1 MADKKLSAEEILR
14 KNESEMSEIERMMAG
29 ILEGN
34 DEPASPKPSEVTA
47 PVSPEPPVKVER
59 APKISD
65 RDGIP
70 KPERVTETTAGGYN
84 EIPDPPDPDIAYASS
99 MKAERERKIAAQ
111 VRRRKTRPAAIILI
125 ICAFIVIGAILFNAL
140 REDLPASFEGIINTR
155 ADVDNPVPDATP
167 EVPEATLPPDMV
179 IPTPEAEE
187 AVNAGTI
194 KVEEPGG
201 IIIMSGTEDQ
211 PQDQP
216 QDQAASTADAGT
228 YYQLF
233 IEDVSWQ
240 EARQRCLDKGGWL
253 ATVSSEDELEN
264 IIMIAAEG
272 GVEKIWLG
280 CHRENNV
287 LVWENN
293 EQIDFYSWG
302 NGEPSYVDSGDNV
315 TEDCLLLWRFN
326 NKWVYNDSRNNPV
339 ADYPAMYSGQIG
351 YICEFPNS

>member
-1 MADKKLSAEEILR
+1 MSAEEILR
-14 KNESEMSEIERMMAG
+14 KNKSEMSEIERMMAG
-29 ILEGN
+29 ILEARE
-34 DEPASPKPSEVTA
+34 EPALPEKPESPV

-59 APKISD
+59 APKMSD

-70 KPERVTETTAGGYN
+70 KPERVTETTAGGIN
-84 EIPDPPDPDIAYASS
+84 EIPEPPEPDIAYSSS
-99 MKAERERKIAAQ
+99 MKAERERKIAAE
-111 VRRRKTRPAAIILI
+111 VRRRKTRPALIILI
-125 ICAFIVIGAILFNAL
+125 VCAFIVVGAILFNAL
-140 REDLPASFEGIINTR
+140 RDDLPASFEGIINTH
-155 ADVDNPVPDATP
+155 ANVDNPAIEPTPD
-167 EVPEATLPPDMV
+167 VPEATLPPDIV

-211 PQDQP
+211 QQGQSPE
-216 QDQAASTADAGT
+216 QAAPVGT

-253 ATVSSEDELEN
+253 ATVSNEDELEDV
-264 IIMIAAEG
+264 IMIAAEG
-272 GVEKIWLG
+272 GVDKVWLG

-293 EQIDFYSWG
+293 EQIDFYNWG
-302 NGEPSYVDSGDNV
+302 NGEPSYVDGGDNV

>member
-1 MADKKLSAEEILR
+1 MADKKPNAEEILR
-14 KNESEMSEIERMMAG
+14 KNENEMSEIERMMAG
-29 ILEGN
+29 ILDGK
-34 DEPASPKPSEVTA
+34 DEQVPPKTPDPVA
-47 PVSPEPPVKVER
+47 PVSPEPPVKVDR
-59 APKISD
+59 APKISE

-70 KPERVTETTAGGYN
+70 KAERVTETTVGGYN
-84 EIPDPPDPDIAYASS
+84 EIPEPPEPDVAYSSS

-111 VRRRKTRPAAIILI
+111 VRKRRTRPAAIILVV
-125 ICAFIVIGAILFNAL
+125 CAFIVVGAILFNAL
-140 REDLPASFEGIINTR
+140 REDLPASFDGITNIR
-155 ADVDNPVPDATP
+155 ADVDNPEPETTP
-167 EVPEATLPPDMV
+167 EVPEATLPPDIV

-194 KVEEPGG
+194 KVEEPVG
-201 IIIMSGTEDQ
+201 IVIMSGTNDQ
-211 PQDQP
+211 PQG
-216 QDQAASTADAGT
+216 QDAPAGAEGT

-233 IEDVSWQ
+233 VEDVSWQ

-253 ATVSSEDELEN
+253 ATVSDEEELEG
-264 IIMIAAEG
+264 IINLASQG
-272 GVEKIWLG
+272 GIYKIWLG

-293 EQIDFYSWG
+293 EQIDFYRWG

-351 YICEFPNS
+351 YICEYPNS

>member
-1 MADKKLSAEEILR
+1 MADNKLSAEEILR
-14 KNESEMSEIERMMAG
+14 KNKSEMSEIERMMAG
-29 ILEGN
+29 ILEARE
-34 DEPASPKPSEVTA
+34 EPALPKKPESPV

-59 APKISD
+59 APKMSD

-70 KPERVTETTAGGYN
+70 KPERVTETTVSGFN
-84 EIPDPPDPDIAYASS
+84 EIPEPPEPDIAYSSS
-99 MKAERERKIAAQ
+99 MKAERERKIAAE
-111 VRRRKTRPAAIILI
+111 VRRRKTRPALIILI
-125 ICAFIVIGAILFNAL
+125 VCAFIVVGAILFNAL
-140 REDLPASFEGIINTR
+140 RDDLPASFEGIINTR
-155 ADVDNPVPDATP
+155 TDVDNPAIEPTP
-167 EVPEATLPPDMV
+167 EVPEATLPPDIV

-211 PQDQP
+211 QQGQSPE
-216 QDQAASTADAGT
+216 QATPVGT

-253 ATVSSEDELEN
+253 ATVSNEDELEDV
-264 IIMIAAEG
+264 IMIAAEG
-272 GVEKIWLG
+272 GVDKVWLG

-293 EQIDFYSWG
+293 EQIDFYNWG